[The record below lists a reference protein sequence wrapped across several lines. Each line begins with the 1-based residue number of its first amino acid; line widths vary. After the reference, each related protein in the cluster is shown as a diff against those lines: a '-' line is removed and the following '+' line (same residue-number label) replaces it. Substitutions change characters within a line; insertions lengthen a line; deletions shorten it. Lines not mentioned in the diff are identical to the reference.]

1 LIPLAPIPLVQVS
14 QAVIRWRRRLD
25 LRSLL
30 LLVVVVLL
38 PLLLLLRPITH
49 RQWARMLLLTASEA
63 SRALSVVLQTGPDP
77 LPVLRPRPR
86 RRRLRSNLRSAHRL
100 QLPSMTVVLPLLVQ
114 VGRRRIS
121 IQRR

>member
-1 LIPLAPIPLVQVS
+1 MIPLAPIPLVQVS

-38 PLLLLLRPITH
+38 PLLLLRPITH